1 MHCISVTYRTAPVDV
16 REKFAWS
23 NRAIDQLQN
32 EDAVRNSR
40 YGLVVLSTCNRSEIY
55 FSSDIGM
62 DTMKDLIKSHRGIDD
77 ALFDQYVVEYEDE
90 DAARHLFE
98 VTCGMDSMVIGED
111 EIQRQV
117 KDAYQFA
124 HELGKTGMEMNKLF
138 QGALRCSRSIKAET
152 DIKYL
157 PVSIGTLTANYAAEF
172 AKELGRPA
180 KALIIGASGKI
191 GSVVVKDMIDL
202 KSFDIYCAMR
212 QHHVDFGDDTLNG
225 QVTEIGYDD
234 RYSVMNDTDIV
245 ISVTRSPHCVIKK
258 DRVES
263 NIDDYKERLMIDLA
277 IPRDI
282 EPEVGEIEGVRLYDV
297 DFIKNMAEENN
308 RKKAEIRN
316 EMNKKIDDIYHET
329 LDDIGF
335 SLLMDEK
342 KDILNEEPD
351 LKKTVFGMRA
361 THSLSDLRRTIEIK
375 EFAKRHGH
383 AGEASGTG
391 YFPFMI
397 DLTGKKVL
405 VVGAGTA
412 AKYKVRSLVEAGAD
426 LTVKALAI
434 SPEVA
439 EYSDSATI
447 ITEVYQD
454 GEAGNYDIVVAA
466 TSNSSVNSR
475 IVRDAKKAGRLVCP
489 AEKPGDGD
497 FIFPAVIRGKD
508 YSVAVS
514 TDGKDPHAA
523 KLLKEKIA
531 DGLEDELADMVEVR
545 DRR

>member
-32 EDAVRNSR
+32 EDIVKNSE
-40 YGLVVLSTCNRSEIY
+40 YGMVVLSTCNRSEIY

-62 DTMKDLIKSHRGIDD
+62 DTMERLIKEYREIDD
-77 ALFDQYVVEYEDE
+77 DTFDQYTVEYKDE
-90 DAARHLFE
+90 DAAKHLFE
-98 VTCGMDSMVIGED
+98 VTSGMDSMVLGED

-124 HELGKTGMEMNKLF
+124 HELGTTGLEMNMLF
-138 QGALRCSRSIKAET
+138 QGALRCSRTIKAST

-157 PVSIGTLTANYAAEF
+157 PVSMGTLTANYAAEF
-172 AKELGRPA
+172 AKKLGRRA
-180 KALIIGASGKI
+180 TALVIGATGKI

-202 KSFDIYCAMR
+202 DCFDIYCAMR
-212 QHHVDFGDDTLNG
+212 QHHVDFGDDDLNG
-225 QVTEIGYDD
+225 KVTEINYDD
-234 RYSVMNDTDIV
+234 RYSIMNDADIV
-245 ISVTRSPHCVIKK
+245 ISATRSPHCVIKK
-258 DRVES
+258 DSVEA
-263 NIDDYKERLMIDLA
+263 NIDDHKERLMIDLA

-282 EPEVGEIEGVRLYDV
+282 EPEVAEIEGVQLYDV

-308 RKKAEIRN
+308 RRKAELREDMEKTID
-316 EMNKKIDDIYHET
+316 KIFKEVKA
-329 LDDIGF
+329 DIGF
-335 SLLMDEK
+335 SLLMEEK
-342 KDILNEEPD
+342 KEILAEEPD
-351 LKKTVFGMRA
+351 LKKTIFGMKA
-361 THSLSDLRRTIEIK
+361 THSLDDMRRTIEIR
-375 EFAKRHGH
+375 EFSRRHGYTE
-383 AGEASGTG
+383 EASGSR

-412 AKYKVRSLVEAGAD
+412 AKYKVRSFVEAGAD
-426 LTVKALAI
+426 LTVKALAV

-439 EYSDSATI
+439 EYADSATI
-447 ITEVYQD
+447 IKEVYQD
-454 GEAGNYDIVVAA
+454 GEAGKYDIVVAA

-475 IVRDAKKAGRLVCP
+475 IVRDAKKAGRLVCS
-489 AEKPGDGD
+489 AEKPDDGD
-497 FIFPAVIRGKD
+497 FIFPAIIRKKD

-531 DGLEDELADMVEVR
+531 DGLADELADMVEVR
-545 DRR
+545 DKR